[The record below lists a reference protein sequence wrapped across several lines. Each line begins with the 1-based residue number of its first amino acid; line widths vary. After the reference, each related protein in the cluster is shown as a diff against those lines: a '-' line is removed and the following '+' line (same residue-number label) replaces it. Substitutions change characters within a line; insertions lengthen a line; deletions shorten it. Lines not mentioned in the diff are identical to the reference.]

1 MLDNKEKILKVFFDS
16 PTKVFHIREIARK
29 TKLNPNTVLNL
40 LADLIKNKIVKREK
54 KKHLVNVSA
63 LVNENFQRLKR
74 VNNLKV
80 LYDSGL
86 VDFLVDKFSPEAVSV
101 MGSYSWGEDIENSDV
116 DIVVVSSKEKIL
128 DLSKFE
134 KKIARKVHLIVVD
147 YKTISKEFYINLING
162 VVLYGYLN
170 KK

>member
-1 MLDNKEKILKVFFDS
+1 MLNNKEKILKVFFDS
-16 PTKVFHIREIARK
+16 PTKAFHIREIARK

-74 VNNLKV
+74 VSNLKA

-101 MGSYSWGEDIENSDV
+101 MGSYSWGEDVENSDV
-116 DIVVVSSKEKIL
+116 DIVIISDKEKIL
-128 DLSKFE
+128 DLSRFE